1 MASIE
6 SLLQEWEKVAPKAT
20 DEVAE
25 FVPMY
30 GYVPFCNIKRRNL
43 TTRFAGASPIL
54 GEALQRH
61 CEHTDKHQFIV
72 GELLQNIAHGNLAAA
87 YEIGGAHTSLALG
100 KHPEKKDGAA

>member
-6 SLLQEWEKVAPKAT
+6 SLLQEWEKVEPKAT

-25 FVPMY
+25 IVPMY

-61 CEHTDKHQFIV
+61 CEHTYKHQFIKETTTDQRSV
-72 GELLQNIAHGNLAAA
+72 VVVFMFR
-87 YEIGGAHTSLALG
+87 
-100 KHPEKKDGAA
+100 

>member
-30 GYVPFCNIKRRNL
+30 GNVPFCNIKRRNL

-54 GEALQRH
+54 GETLQRH
-61 CEHTDKHQFIV
+61 CEHTDKHQFTVQILIDRWV
-72 GELLQNIAHGNLAAA
+72 LRLLCNLDNKSVSRLDTANC
-87 YEIGGAHTSLALG
+87 
-100 KHPEKKDGAA
+100 

>member
-1 MASIE
+1 MICQWVRCDEVASIE

-20 DEVAE
+20 DEVAG

-30 GYVPFCNIKRRNL
+30 GTVPFCDIKRRNL

-61 CEHTDKHQFIV
+61 CEHTYKHQFIN
-72 GELLQNIAHGNLAAA
+72 QFIS
-87 YEIGGAHTSLALG
+87 YTSILTNNKEG
-100 KHPEKKDGAA
+100 

>member
-25 FVPMY
+25 FVPIY
-30 GYVPFCNIKRRNL
+30 GTVPFCNRKRRNL

-61 CEHTDKHQFIV
+61 CEHTDKHQFIISKEKETAPHR
-72 GELLQNIAHGNLAAA
+72 GERVKRKILI
-87 YEIGGAHTSLALG
+87 
-100 KHPEKKDGAA
+100 DRCC

>member
-30 GYVPFCNIKRRNL
+30 GTVPFCNIKRRNL

-61 CEHTDKHQFIV
+61 CEHPDKHQFTV
-72 GELLQNIAHGNLAAA
+72 QLLIDRWVLRLLCNLDNKSVSRLNTANC
-87 YEIGGAHTSLALG
+87 
-100 KHPEKKDGAA
+100 

>member
-61 CEHTDKHQFIV
+61 CEHTDKHQFIYTFTIPPFPPFV
-72 GELLQNIAHGNLAAA
+72 NRGNFVRGLILRAVSCIMKVRGTA
-87 YEIGGAHTSLALG
+87 
-100 KHPEKKDGAA
+100 

>member
-30 GYVPFCNIKRRNL
+30 GTVPFCDIKRRNL

-54 GEALQRH
+54 GEALQR
-61 CEHTDKHQFIV
+61 TANTPI
-72 GELLQNIAHGNLAAA
+72 NIN
-87 YEIGGAHTSLALG
+87 SPF
-100 KHPEKKDGAA
+100 KF

>member
-1 MASIE
+1 MMVNFNYPTQLLQILIYRWVSCGKTASIE
-6 SLLQEWEKVAPKAT
+6 SLLQEWEKMAPKAT

-54 GEALQRH
+54 REALQRSLR
-61 CEHTDKHQFIV
+61 THQ
-72 GELLQNIAHGNLAAA
+72 
-87 YEIGGAHTSLALG
+87 
-100 KHPEKKDGAA
+100 

>member
-6 SLLQEWEKVAPKAT
+6 SLLQEWEKVVPKAT
-20 DEVAE
+20 DEVAG

-30 GYVPFCNIKRRNL
+30 GTVPFYNIKRRNL

-61 CEHTDKHQFIV
+61 REPTDKHQFIKTKTTA
-72 GELLQNIAHGNLAAA
+72 EAILLR
-87 YEIGGAHTSLALG
+87 
-100 KHPEKKDGAA
+100 

>member
-61 CEHTDKHQFIV
+61 CEHPDKHQFPPLIPIF
-72 GELLQNIAHGNLAAA
+72 L
-87 YEIGGAHTSLALG
+87 SLCL
-100 KHPEKKDGAA
+100 

>member
-30 GYVPFCNIKRRNL
+30 GTVPFCNIKRRNL

-54 GEALQRH
+54 GEALQRY
-61 CEHTDKHQFIV
+61 CEHTDKHQFTVQILICRCVSKCEKATHKPV
-72 GELLQNIAHGNLAAA
+72 GAIIDRPFVG
-87 YEIGGAHTSLALG
+87 
-100 KHPEKKDGAA
+100 

>member
-1 MASIE
+1 MICRWVSNYEMASIE

-61 CEHTDKHQFIV
+61 CEHTHKHQFINKSPWKST
-72 GELLQNIAHGNLAAA
+72 GILF
-87 YEIGGAHTSLALG
+87 
-100 KHPEKKDGAA
+100 

>member
-1 MASIE
+1 MIDRWVLCCKMASIE

-25 FVPMY
+25 FVPTY

-54 GEALQRH
+54 GEALQRSLRTH
-61 CEHTDKHQFIV
+61 RQ
-72 GELLQNIAHGNLAAA
+72 
-87 YEIGGAHTSLALG
+87 TSIHRSNFDLSVSLM
-100 KHPEKKDGAA
+100 

>member
-61 CEHTDKHQFIV
+61 CEHTDKHQFVNYFSKNLPIFS
-72 GELLQNIAHGNLAAA
+72 LLR
-87 YEIGGAHTSLALG
+87 HTRR
-100 KHPEKKDGAA
+100 